1 MHVVFAG
8 TDDNLWDGVVQAA
21 GGGSSTQLTGNTS
34 KLAPAA
40 ALAPDGKVHV
50 VYTGT
55 NKHVYWFVAAAPATV
70 HDLCDG
76 QAAGCF
82 IISDFAPARG
92 VGSDGAPVALFRGTD
107 GKVYASTLAGTQWG
121 AAALVSG
128 ADTTALAPAIAG
140 DGSGAL
146 VDVVYVRDGDRVAR
160 HAQLGAGGWQPA
172 TTVAATALTGA
183 PALAAAP

>member
-1 MHVVFAG
+1 MFRGNTGGDQRYFWAHFDGSGWGAIAAQGNFLSTLAPTALRAGGAVHVVFAG

-70 HDLCDG
+70 HDLCDA

-82 IISDFAPARG
+82 IISDFAPALG
-92 VGSDGAPVALFRGTD
+92 VGSDGTPAVTM
-107 GKVYASTLAGTQWG
+107 
-121 AAALVSG
+121 
-128 ADTTALAPAIAG
+128 TTSAPAQ
-140 DGSGAL
+140 SSQF
-146 VDVVYVRDGDRVAR
+146 DVPVMRAS
-160 HAQLGAGGWQPA
+160 
-172 TTVAATALTGA
+172 
-183 PALAAAP
+183 